1 MDQQLQS
8 VTVWYRPQLDQ
19 SIKPGSVVIF
29 DGKMSASFEV
39 ALNAGTQ
46 IDSDVLRSKF
56 RPSEWQTSHCRA
68 QIFAHPGTT
77 DVRTADTMSRFFRAV
92 EDRDGDAVERNLMP
106 NLTTDVPEGLF
117 QGVTTTNTREAY
129 MEQLIAWSEPFA
141 EIWFDVTQ
149 AFISTDKALM
159 EFRLWCEGEVV
170 GAALTQYRFGFVDG
184 NPVISGIY
192 NHSNRR
198 DSVITT
204 QDDGTLQWTAQ
215 P

>member
-1 MDQQLQS
+1 MNQELQS

-92 EDRDGDAVERNLMP
+92 EDRDWDAVERNLMP
-106 NLTTDVPEGLF
+106 NLRP
-117 QGVTTTNTREAY
+117 
-129 MEQLIAWSEPFA
+129 M
-141 EIWFDVTQ
+141 
-149 AFISTDKALM
+149 
-159 EFRLWCEGEVV
+159 
-170 GAALTQYRFGFVDG
+170 YRKGCFKG
-184 NPVISGIY
+184 
-192 NHSNRR
+192 
-198 DSVITT
+198 
-204 QDDGTLQWTAQ
+204 
-215 P
+215 